1 MGLDGLGS
9 SSYGPEAALAVMIPL
24 GGASLAYIGW
34 VMAPIIALLMIL
46 FASYWQTISAY
57 PNNGGAYIVAKQ
69 NLGTGA
75 ALSAAAALMIDYV
88 LNVAVGI
95 SAGVGAMVSAIPFLR
110 PYTLLLCLVILI
122 TITLVN
128 LRGTVD
134 AGRLFALPT
143 YLFVASMGAILSIGV
158 AKAFA
163 SAGHPQPIIPPPALP
178 QGSEP
183 ATLWLLMRAFASGCT
198 AMTGVEA
205 VSNGM
210 SAFREPSVRY
220 GRRTLAAIVI
230 ILGILLAGVA
240 YLTSAFAIGAMDQTK
255 DGYRSVLSQLASAII
270 GNGIFYYVAMASVL
284 AVLALS
290 ANTSFVD
297 FPRMCRMVAED
308 GFLPKP
314 LAIAGRRLVFSAGIL
329 YLAIAA
335 GFLLVVF
342 GGITDRLIPLF
353 AIGAF
358 FSFTLSQTGMVVHWR
373 RSARAAREGGR
384 GWHHL
389 HFWINLVG
397 ALATGLALA
406 VIIVAKFTEGAWI
419 TILIIPLVIGLLKII
434 GRYYDSLADNIR
446 EPSAMKLHDGRPP
459 ILLVASAGWD
469 RLTEKALQ
477 LALTLSPDI
486 IAVHLTHLSGPE
498 AEEESR
504 SLRDRWREQVEHP
517 VVAAGFAQPP
527 RLAIVPAQY
536 RNVHEPILN
545 LVQELEQQSQGRR
558 IAVLIP
564 EVIKDHWYQHILHA
578 HHARHLRTKLLRH
591 GGPHLTVISVPWQL

>member
-1 MGLDGLGS
+1 
-9 SSYGPEAALAVMIPL
+9 
-24 GGASLAYIGW
+24 
-34 VMAPIIALLMIL
+34 
-46 FASYWQTISAY
+46 
-57 PNNGGAYIVAKQ
+57 
-69 NLGTGA
+69 
-75 ALSAAAALMIDYV
+75 
-88 LNVAVGI
+88 
-95 SAGVGAMVSAIPFLR
+95 
-110 PYTLLLCLVILI
+110 
-122 TITLVN
+122 
-128 LRGTVD
+128 
-134 AGRLFALPT
+134 
-143 YLFVASMGAILSIGV
+143 
-158 AKAFA
+158 
-163 SAGHPQPIIPPPALP
+163 
-178 QGSEP
+178 
-183 ATLWLLMRAFASGCT
+183 
-198 AMTGVEA
+198 MTGVEA

-504 SLRDRWREQVEHP
+504 SLWDRWREQVEHP

-545 LVQELEQQSQGRR
+545 LVQELEQQSEGRR